1 MRRLLLDSH
10 VLLWALSD
18 VPRLRVD
25 ARDLIADSSNYVA
38 VSAVSVWE
46 LRIKAAQGKLSVP
59 DTLEEAIR
67 RSGFAELPI
76 TFDHAKRAAVL
87 PAVHGD
93 PFDRMLVAQAQ
104 IEKLEIVTR
113 DRILVEYGVGVVAA

>member
-18 VPRLRVD
+18 VASLRD
-25 ARDLIADSSNYVA
+25 GSRGLIADSSNYVV

-46 LRIKAAQGKLSVP
+46 LRIKSALGKLSVP
-59 DTLEEAIR
+59 DTLEEATR
-67 RSGFAELPI
+67 RSGFVELPV
-76 TFDHAKRAAVL
+76 TFDHAKRAAGL

-104 IEKLEIVTR
+104 IERLEIVTR
-113 DRILVEYGVGVVAA
+113 DCRLRDYGVSVIAA

>member
-104 IEKLEIVTR
+104 IEQFEIVTR
-113 DRILVEYGVGVVAA
+113 DRILVEYGVQVVAA

>member
-10 VLLWALSD
+10 VLVWALSD
-18 VPRLRVD
+18 VAKLRMHT
-25 ARDLIADSSNYVA
+25 RDLIADRSNYVA
-38 VSAVSVWE
+38 VSAVSIWE
-46 LRIKAAQGKLSVP
+46 LGIKAAGGKLSIP
-59 DTLEEAIR
+59 DALEEATR

-76 TFDHAKRAAVL
+76 TFDHAKRAAAL

-104 IEKLEIVTR
+104 IEQLELVTR
-113 DRILVEYGVGVVAA
+113 DRILAGYGVQVVAA

>member
-59 DTLEEAIR
+59 DTLEEATR

-104 IEKLEIVTR
+104 IEQFEIVTR

>member
-18 VPRLRVD
+18 VSSLRGGS
-25 ARDLIADSSNYVA
+25 RRLIADSNNYVV

-46 LRIKAAQGKLSVP
+46 LRIKCALGKLSVP
-59 DTLEEAIR
+59 DTLEEMTR
-67 RSGFAELPI
+67 RSGFVELPV
-76 TFDHAKRAAVL
+76 TFDHAKRAAGL
-87 PAVHGD
+87 PAIHGD

-104 IEKLEIVTR
+104 IEGLEIVTR
-113 DRILVEYGVGVVAA
+113 DRRLREYGVSVIAV

>member
-18 VPRLRVD
+18 VSRLRES
-25 ARDLIADSSNYVA
+25 ARGLIADSNNYVA

-46 LRIKAAQGKLSVP
+46 LGIKAAQGKLSVP
-59 DTLEEAIR
+59 DRLEEATR
-67 RSGFAELPI
+67 RSGFAELAI
-76 TFDHAKRAAVL
+76 TFAHAREAAAL
-87 PAVHGD
+87 PPVHGD

-104 IEKLEIVTR
+104 IEQLEIVTR
-113 DRILVEYGVGVVAA
+113 DRRLQEYDVRVVAA

>member
-59 DTLEEAIR
+59 DTLEEATR

-76 TFDHAKRAAVL
+76 TFDHAKRAAAL

-104 IEKLEIVTR
+104 IEQFEIVTR

>member
-18 VPRLRVD
+18 VSSLREGS
-25 ARDLIADSSNYVA
+25 RSLIADSNNYVV

-46 LRIKAAQGKLSVP
+46 LRVKSALGKLSVP
-59 DTLEEAIR
+59 DTLEVATR
-67 RSGFAELPI
+67 RSGFVELPV
-76 TFDHAKRAAVL
+76 TFDHAKRATAL
-87 PAVHGD
+87 PAIHSD

-104 IEKLEIVTR
+104 IERLELVTR
-113 DRILVEYGVGVVAA
+113 DRRLREYGVRVIAA

>member
-18 VPRLRVD
+18 VSRLCEGS
-25 ARDLIADSSNYVA
+25 RDLIADSNNYVV
-38 VSAVSVWE
+38 VSAVTVWE
-46 LRIKAAQGKLSVP
+46 LRIKSALGKLSIP
-59 DTLEEAIR
+59 GALEEAVR

-76 TFDHAKRAAVL
+76 TFDHAKRAAEL
-87 PAVHGD
+87 PPVHGN

-104 IEKLEIVTR
+104 IEQLELVTR
-113 DRILVEYGVGVVAA
+113 DRRLGDYGVRLIVG